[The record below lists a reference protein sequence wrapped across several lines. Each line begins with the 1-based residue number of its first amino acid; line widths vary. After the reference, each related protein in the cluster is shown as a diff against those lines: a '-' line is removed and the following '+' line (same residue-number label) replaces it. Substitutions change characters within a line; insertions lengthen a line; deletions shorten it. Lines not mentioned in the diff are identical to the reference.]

1 MKQIINF
8 LEELPY
14 PYSAKALKNATKLYE
29 VVESP
34 SKALEAAFVWENTPE
49 GRAYWSDLFM
59 TLSSQEPKPHK
70 INKKKVVVLERSLSS
85 YLKDK
90 SMTTIELRTA
100 TGRDVLTLERELKQL
115 ELTGAISFKEDGKW
129 HHNNKPKREYAID

>member
-29 VVESP
+29 VVETP
-34 SKALEAAFVWENTPE
+34 SKALEAAFDWKNSPE
-49 GRAYWSDLFM
+49 GRTYWNDLFM

-70 INKKKVVVLERSLSS
+70 VNKLKGVNWGRSLSS

-90 SMTTIELRTA
+90 SMTVTELRTE
-100 TGRDVLTLERELKQL
+100 TGRDTLTLERELKQL
-115 ELTGAISFKEDGKW
+115 EIAGAISFKEGKW
-129 HHNNKPKREYAID
+129 HHNNKPKKQYAID